1 MAQDAGERQ
10 AARQATDELAAVYSL
25 SEAQVSQMLVIQE
38 RRFRNLAEIEPL
50 KDSDPTLYR
59 IKLRN
64 IRFGTDASIER
75 MLNPEQRPILDRQ
88 RAERRRQEAA
98 RLRELQQQGAS
109 KEEIT
114 EAILDMEY
122 SGH

>member
-50 KDSDPTLYR
+50 KDSNPTLYR